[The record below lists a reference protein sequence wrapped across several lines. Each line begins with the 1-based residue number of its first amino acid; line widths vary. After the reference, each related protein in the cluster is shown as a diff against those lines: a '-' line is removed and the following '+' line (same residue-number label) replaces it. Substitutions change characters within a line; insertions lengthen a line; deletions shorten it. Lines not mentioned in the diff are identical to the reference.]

1 MKNQKEFEQKIKQ
14 LQILEYNLQN
24 FLMQKQNLQVQ
35 LLEIENAL
43 KELETVKE
51 EPYKIVGNIMVKSDK
66 AKLIKELNSKEEVIE
81 LRLKAIDKQE
91 AELRN
96 KASELQQT
104 VLKDMD

>member
-81 LRLKAIDKQE
+81 LRLKAIYKQE